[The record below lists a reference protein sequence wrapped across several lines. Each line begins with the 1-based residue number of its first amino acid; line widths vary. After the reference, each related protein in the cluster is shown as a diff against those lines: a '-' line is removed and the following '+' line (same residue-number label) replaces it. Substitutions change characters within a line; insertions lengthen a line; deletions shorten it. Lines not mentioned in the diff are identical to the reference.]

1 MGRRGQTSLRR
12 GFKSEANTLARTVR
26 AELGLA
32 AGAALDPW
40 ALATHLGIPL
50 LPLSAFT
57 EDAPAAVT
65 YLTKGD
71 SGALSAVTV
80 FRGVRRLIVYNDA
93 HSRQRQASDLAH
105 ELAHA
110 LLQHPPHAAL
120 NALGCRVWREVEEA
134 EAEWLAGALLVSE
147 EAALTVVR
155 RGLTVPE
162 AARAYGVSEAMMRFR
177 LNVTAAR
184 RRIVV

>member
-1 MGRRGQTSLRR
+1 MGRRGRTSLRR
-12 GFKSEANTLARTVR
+12 GFKSEANTLARAVR

-32 AGAALDPW
+32 AADALDPW
-40 ALATHLGIPL
+40 VLATHLGIPL
-50 LPLSAFT
+50 LPLSALA
-57 EDAPAAVT
+57 EAIPEAVA
-65 YLTKGD
+65 YLTSGD
-71 SGALSAVTV
+71 SSALSAVTV
-80 FRGVRRLIVYNDA
+80 FRGTRRLIVHNDA

-110 LLQHPPHAAL
+110 LLQHRPHAAFD
-120 NALGCRVWREVEEA
+120 ALGCRVWREVEEA

-147 EAALTVVR
+147 DAALAVVR
-155 RGLTVPE
+155 RGLTILE

-184 RRIVV
+184 RRVVA